1 MKAFME
7 YENGM
12 ILIYTEWFF
21 PCDMA
26 RLKRL
31 KRGFVDRCYND
42 DEKRY
47 FVEVL
52 EKGIREK
59 REEIIIERVA
69 LFESVRDCKVPPK
82 KAERMHKSIEYRLN
96 KLKKDEEVVQAWREE
111 LQA

>member
-1 MKAFME
+1 MKTFME
-7 YENGM
+7 YENGT

-26 RLKRL
+26 RLKKL
-31 KRGFVDRCYND
+31 KRGFVDRCYD
-42 DEKRY
+42 DEAKKD
-47 FVEVL
+47 FVEAL
-52 EKGIREK
+52 ENGIREK
-59 REEIIIERVA
+59 REEIILERGA

-82 KAERMHKSIEYRLN
+82 KAERMHKSLEYRLG